1 MTQLSDQERTRRIRF
16 WIRLAERKVLGR
28 CPLLGR
34 TDLMGMSLF
43 VVAAGGVVFSGALYW
58 WGYLPAW
65 GLILVNAFLASVLH
79 EIEHDLIHFLYFKDR
94 PAIHNLMMFVVWA
107 LRGNIVHGWYRRR
120 IHFIHHQTSGT
131 ESDIEERLLGLG
143 MPWGFRRILIMVDGM
158 MAYLLNGR
166 RLEKEI
172 PGFRCSDLFYASL
185 PFYPLFVLTFV
196 LTVGFQVFG
205 WIDQWAGWA
214 LQLPGSLLALQAVAQ
229 LLFLGWVVPNY
240 LRQACLQIV
249 SSNVHYYGDVDGLS
263 EQTQVLK
270 PLILL
275 PLQLFCWNFGSTHSF
290 HHYVVRQPFYIR
302 QLIAPWVHPAMR
314 KYGVRFNDLGTFW
327 RANRYSI
334 EVSQSP

>member
-1 MTQLSDQERTRRIRF
+1 MELSDRERTRRIRF
-16 WIRLAERKVLGR
+16 WIRLAERKLTERFPPLGR
-28 CPLLGR
+28 H
-34 TDLMGMSLF
+34 DLMGMTFFLMT
-43 VVAAGGVVFSGALYW
+43 GGGMVFSGALYW

-65 GLILVNAFLASVLH
+65 ALILINAFLASILH
-79 EIEHDLIHFLYFKDR
+79 EIEHDLIHFLYFKDKPR
-94 PAIHNLMMFVVWA
+94 IHNFMMFVVWA
-107 LRGNIVHGWYRRR
+107 FRGNIVHGWFRRK

-196 LTVGFQVFG
+196 LAVGFQAFG
-205 WIDQWAGWA
+205 WTVYLAGWTFP
-214 LQLPGSLLALQAVAQ
+214 LPVWLSSVKSVAEL
-229 LLFLGWVVPNY
+229 LLFAWVAPNY

-249 SSNVHYYGDVDGLS
+249 SSNVHYYGDVEGLN

-270 PLILL
+270 PLFLL

-290 HHYVVRQPFYIR
+290 HHYVVRQPFYMR
-302 QLIAPWVHPAMR
+302 QLITPWVHPAMR

-334 EVSQSP
+334 EARQPS